1 VHQSGGVQSSS
12 RVTTNAVAEETVRV
26 QMCLL
31 EEGEQYEDD
40 SCAINLDN
48 KSLESNTYTVSGSK
62 TTYAHKPLKFPSE
75 CKRLEGFLTLFDD
88 HELRSHNFVRE
99 SQWQRRTDIGDCTK
113 GGTTSWRRLWFRAEI
128 IDMNQQKS
136 INNSDKPQEQQNNI
150 NLKQRT
156 IVLRYWMYP
165 EYAEQER
172 EVPVI
177 IYLLR
182 RSRYMYFSYWIINGG
197 RLHILCNV
205 QFFIFNVCMNS

>member
-1 VHQSGGVQSSS
+1 LLFYAQVHQSGGVPSSS
-12 RVTTNAVAEETVRV
+12 RVTTNAAAEETVRIR
-26 QMCLL
+26 MCLL

-40 SCAINLDN
+40 SGALNLDN
-48 KSLESNTYTVSGSK
+48 KSLESNTYTASGSK
-62 TTYAHKPLKFPSE
+62 AVWAQKILKFPSE

-88 HELRSHNFVRE
+88 HELRSHNFIQE

-172 EVPVI
+172 EVQI
-177 IYLLR
+177 LIYLLR
-182 RSRYMYFSYWIINGG
+182 GSQYTYFS
-197 RLHILCNV
+197 
-205 QFFIFNVCMNS
+205 F